1 MTAALLIPL
10 IVTLLIGVNALYVA
24 GEFAS
29 VSARRPRLAQMAEEG
44 NGLARMLLPIL
55 KDPHRLDNFIAA
67 SQVGITLSS
76 IVLGIYGQET
86 ISPLITGQIAQW
98 IASPETASAVG
109 EAAAAGGVAVGVL
122 IFLTMLQV
130 VFGELL
136 PKSIAIQYPEQV
148 ALATALPMRWSAE
161 ILLKPLIILLNGSGR
176 LLLKLFRAHPSG
188 EHSHIH
194 SPEEIIIL
202 VQESHKSGLLDSG
215 ERRMLRSVFRVSEI
229 SAEEIA
235 VPRTRMVTAEVSQP
249 LESVL
254 HKLARS
260 AFSRIPIYE
269 KDIDQIIGF
278 VHLRDLFNL
287 YRSDPH
293 GSIRTILRDL
303 AYVPASLPVSEV
315 WNQMNEADSYLAI
328 VLDEFG
334 GTGGLITREDVI
346 EELFG
351 ELQDEFDH
359 EPALIRQVSAGRM
372 VVRGDMPISTL
383 NDLLET
389 HLPHEN
395 SYTVAGLIEDE
406 LGRIP
411 VHGDRVELDQV
422 TLVVDAVSGN
432 TVTAVSVSLPKDAN
446 LPDLEEEL

>member
-10 IVTLLIGVNALYVA
+10 VVALLIGVNALYVA

-29 VSARRPRLAQMAEEG
+29 VSARRPRLEQMAEEG
-44 NGLARMLLPIL
+44 QSLARMLVPIL
-55 KDPHRLDNFIAA
+55 KNPLRLDNFIAA

-86 ISPLITGQIAQW
+86 ISPLLTGW
-98 IASPETASAVG
+98 LVNWVSSPETALVVG
-109 EAAAAGGVAVGVL
+109 EAAAGGVAVGVL
-122 IFLTMLQV
+122 LFLTMLQV
-130 VFGELL
+130 IFGELL
-136 PKSIAIQYPEQV
+136 PKSIAIQYPERV
-148 ALATALPMRWSAE
+148 ALATAIPMRWSAE
-161 ILLKPLIILLNGSGR
+161 FLLKPLIALLNGSGR
-176 LLLKLFRAHPSG
+176 LLLKLFRAKPGG

-202 VQESHKSGLLDSG
+202 VQESHQSGLLDAG
-215 ERRMLRSVFRVSEI
+215 ERHMLRSVFRVSNL
-229 SAEEIA
+229 SAEQIA
-235 VPRTRMVTAEVSQP
+235 IPRTRMVTAEVSQP
-249 LESVL
+249 LEVVL
-254 HKLARS
+254 LKLARS

-287 YRSDPH
+287 YHSDPH

-315 WNQMNEADSYLAI
+315 WNQMNEANSYLAI

-334 GTGGLITREDVI
+334 GTGGLITREDVV

-351 ELQDEFDH
+351 ELQDEFDQ

-372 VVRGDMPISTL
+372 VVRGDMPITTL
-383 NDLLET
+383 NDLLEI
-389 HLPHEN
+389 HLPHES

-406 LGRIP
+406 LGHIP
-411 VHGDRVELDQV
+411 LHGDRVELEQV
-422 TLVVDAVSGN
+422 TLVVDAVTGN
-432 TVTAVSVSLPKDAN
+432 TVTAVSVSLPKDAS
-446 LPDLEEEL
+446 LPALEEEL